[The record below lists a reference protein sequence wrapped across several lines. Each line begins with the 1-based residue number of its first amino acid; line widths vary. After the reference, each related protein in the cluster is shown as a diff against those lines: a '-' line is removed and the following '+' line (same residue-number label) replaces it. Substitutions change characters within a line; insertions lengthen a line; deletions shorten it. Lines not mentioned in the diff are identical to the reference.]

1 MSYKTNR
8 ILAVILVMI
17 FAVNLAGCSGAKKLS
32 GDPAEVI
39 SSLEKA
45 INNCDEEK
53 ILSLTTVEKG
63 SSLYRDYK
71 EVFDA
76 DIYDDE
82 AQRCFKAIAKR
93 IKLNYGESDVVTGD
107 GIVKIKVAFAIPD
120 WEELFDDRSIKDV
133 NEFLEKVEKAKLT
146 DKYMTLRLI
155 DTKDGLRLKNIDDI
169 VDLFIFIGGNI
180 VSFPDWDRKLPETK
194 PSETKPKETEPSETK
209 PSETEPSETE
219 PSETEPST
227 SKKPTKAPQSG
238 TKDDLAKAYSD
249 YKQVLEKN
257 AEGIAWFEKNV
268 SKDSCGLSDLN
279 GDGIPE
285 LFFFT
290 QSSAEKNF
298 IDFRVYS
305 YSPANKA
312 TANYLDTTLTD
323 ATSKISEF
331 AVVKTPDG
339 DIVTYKGF
347 IDEKNVI
354 CYYNSY
360 EYNDYFSSL
369 SYSGYIICGVTDG
382 NTANA
387 VCSVRGFDKYTSN
400 SSIDYN
406 EFLRVEKE
414 LLTKADVLFC
424 AKMLGDSR
432 STAADH
438 LKGRNN
444 DGKTYS
450 EILKQLG

>member
-1 MSYKTNR
+1 MIRKTNR
-8 ILAVILVMI
+8 IVSVLMVMI
-17 FAVNLAGCSGAKKLS
+17 LAFNFAACSGTKKLS
-32 GDPAEVI
+32 GDPSDVI
-39 SSLEKA
+39 NKLEKA
-45 INNCDEEK
+45 IQSSKADD
-53 ILSLTTVEKG
+53 ILALTMVDKG
-63 SSLYRDYK
+63 SSLYKEYK
-71 EVFDA
+71 DSINI
-76 DIYDDE
+76 DLYDDE
-82 AQRCFKAIAKR
+82 MAGCYKAVAKNIKIKFSESDTETGSGIAK
-93 IKLNYGESDVVTGD
+93 
-107 GIVKIKVAFAIPD
+107 VKATFNMPD
-120 WEELFDDRSIKDV
+120 WKPVFGDNSVSSAEDLIS
-133 NEFLEKVEKAKLT
+133 KVEKAETIGINL
-146 DKYMTLRLI
+146 TLRLI
-155 DTKDGLRLKNIDDI
+155 DTKDGLKIKNVEDLMEVFEFVGCDI
-169 VDLFIFIGGNI
+169 VSATAWGGTE
-180 VSFPDWDRKLPETK
+180 ETK
-194 PSETKPKETEPSETK
+194 PSGSETKETKPKETEPSGSAPT
-209 PSETEPSETE
+209 ETEPSEPE
-219 PSETEPST
+219 PSE
-227 SKKPTKAPQSG
+227 SKKPTTAPQPGS
-238 TKDDLAKAYSD
+238 KDDLAKAYAD
-249 YKQVLEKN
+249 YKKVLEKN
-257 AEGIAWFEKNV
+257 ADGIAWFEKNV

-290 QSSAEKNF
+290 QSSGEKNF

-312 TANYLDTTLTD
+312 TANYLDTTLID

-331 AVVKTPDG
+331 AVVKTPGG

-414 LLTKADVLFC
+414 ILTKSDVLFC
-424 AKMLGDSR
+424 AKMLGDDR
-432 STAADH
+432 STAAGH

-444 DGKTYS
+444 EGKTYA